1 MAQKEF
7 LNKNKEKQ
15 PLGHQLKISIKK
27 KPILAYH
34 VFWGSIVPS
43 LVT

>member
-27 KPILAYH
+27 ANFGLSHIL
-34 VFWGSIVPS
+34 GSIVPS